1 MARTKRLKLKDE
13 EGFFH
18 IMSRTVGQEFYLGDV
33 EKEKLFN
40 IIKYYSGFYFV
51 KTIGLTIMSN
61 HFHLLIKSEP
71 ESYYSDDQVKQR
83 IKKYLDKDKDKK
95 KKKKKKKKDKEAEKE
110 GEEVEEGKGEEEE
123 EISYL
128 KLQRIKKQMA
138 DISEYVRAIKLTFS
152 RWYNKMNNRTGY
164 FWGDRFK
171 SVLVEKGEALINCL
185 AYIDLNPV
193 RAGIVTRPEDY
204 RWSGIG
210 YRIYTNNKGDF
221 LSFDGIFS
229 ESEIKDLPKEELI
242 KCYRYFVYKCGN
254 IKRLSL
260 ADIEAG
266 ADVSNVKSA
275 IDNETYNHELMRDFK
290 LPTGEIMLG
299 RIRHFSAGM
308 VIGSRQFLKEAYAK
322 YGGEIIVKK
331 DRKVY
336 QTGINN
342 NILSLR
348 KLIC

>member
-1 MARTKRLKLKDE
+1 MARPKRLKLKDE

-40 IIKYYSGFYFV
+40 IIKYSGFYFV
-51 KTIGLTIMSN
+51 KVIGLTIMSN

-71 ESYYSDDQVKQR
+71 ESYYSDEQVKQR
-83 IKKYLDKDKDKK
+83 IEKYMDKDKNKK
-95 KKKKKKKKDKEAEKE
+95 KKKKKKKKNKEEE
-110 GEEVEEGKGEEEE
+110 GVEVEEGEE
-123 EISYL
+123 EISDH
-128 KLQRIKKQMA
+128 KLQKIKKQMA
-138 DISEYVRAIKLTFS
+138 DISEYVRAIKQTFS

-171 SVLVEKGEALINCL
+171 SVLIEKGEALINCL

-193 RAGIVTRPEDY
+193 RAKIVKRPEDY

-210 YRIYTNNKGDF
+210 YRIYTDNKGDF
-221 LSFDGIFS
+221 FSFDGIFS
-229 ESEIKDLPKEELI
+229 ESEMKEVSKEELI

-260 ADIEAG
+260 SDIEEG
-266 ADVSNVKSA
+266 KDVTNVKSA

-290 LPTGEIMLG
+290 LPAGEIMLG
-299 RIRHFSAGM
+299 RIRYFSEGM
-308 VIGSRQFLKEAYAK
+308 VIGSKQFLKDAYAK
-322 YGGEIIVKK
+322 FGGEIIGKK

-336 QTGINN
+336 QTGINS

>member
-1 MARTKRLKLKDE
+1 MARPKRLKLKDE

-18 IMSRTVGQEFYLGDV
+18 IISRTVGQEFYLGDV

-51 KTIGLTIMSN
+51 KVIGLTIMSN
-61 HFHLLIKSEP
+61 HFHILIKSEP
-71 ESYYSDDQVKQR
+71 ESYYSGEQVKQR
-83 IKKYLDKDKDKK
+83 IEKYLDKDKK
-95 KKKKKKKKDKEAEKE
+95 KKKKKKKDKDKEEE
-110 GEEVEEGKGEEEE
+110 GEEVEEGEE
-123 EISYL
+123 EISNY
-128 KLQRIKKQMA
+128 KLQRTKQQMA
-138 DISEYVRAIKLTFS
+138 DISEYVRAIKQTFS

-171 SVLVEKGEALINCL
+171 SVLIEKGEALINCL

-193 RAGIVTRPEDY
+193 RAGIVNRPEDY

-210 YRIYTNNKGDF
+210 YRIYTDNKGDF
-221 LSFDGIFS
+221 LSFEGIFS

-260 ADIEAG
+260 AEIEAG

-275 IDNETYNHELMRDFK
+275 IDDETYRHELMRDFK

-299 RIRHFSAGM
+299 RIRHFSQGM
-308 VIGSRQFLKEAYAK
+308 VIGSKQFLKEAYAK
-322 YGGEIIVKK
+322 YGGEIIGKK
-331 DRKVY
+331 DRNVY